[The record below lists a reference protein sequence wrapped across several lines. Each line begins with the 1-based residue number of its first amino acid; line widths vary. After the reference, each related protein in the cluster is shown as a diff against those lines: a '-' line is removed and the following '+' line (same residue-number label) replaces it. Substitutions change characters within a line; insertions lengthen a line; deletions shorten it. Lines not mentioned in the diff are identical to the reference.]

1 VTAKKVEKEEEE
13 TVKIPRLIVAGN
25 FNEFRW
31 FLRENGLSTVNHKYV
46 SQAEQLH
53 GIATNTEIALVGTY
67 KNRDDWE
74 QIKGR
79 ITAKDG
85 LKAKV
90 FKDGN

>member
-1 VTAKKVEKEEEE
+1 MEKV
-13 TVKIPRLIVAGN
+13 VKQQVKVPRLIVAGN

-53 GIATNTEIALVGTY
+53 GITANTEIALVGTY

-90 FKDGN
+90 FKHGD